1 MHEEFNSCGYK
12 HMNAW
17 KVQFLG
23 AGDRS
28 ISAGRGGLKF
38 ESSSGRAASALN
50 QRTIL

>member
-1 MHEEFNSCGYK
+1 MHEEFNSCAYK

-28 ISAGRGGLKF
+28 ISAGGWLKF

-50 QRTIL
+50 QRKIL